1 MGLSRESAAYLRSHA
16 DLGYYTVNQAN
27 QVFLNPHILECDN
40 PEVRM
45 EAGKSNTTF
54 PSLCSRTINGRCQNS
69 SISKLGKIA
78 NVATTL
84 AKVRDALG

>member
-45 EAGKSNTTF
+45 EAKE
-54 PSLCSRTINGRCQNS
+54 IQY
-69 SISKLGKIA
+69 
-78 NVATTL
+78 NVPEFML
-84 AKVRDALG
+84 PDD